1 MRTAHLL
8 AFATLALP
16 ATAQTEEPSTAAQT
30 STEASTEGADVAQ
43 PDGEPQSIV
52 DFFESELGFTFQRE
66 GTGQLGSRATIAVPQ
81 GYLFTD
87 GDNTRK
93 VLEATQNIPGG
104 RELGLFAPA
113 DFSWWVVFDFDESGY
128 VSDEEKDDLDA
139 DAMLESLQENAKLGN
154 EERRRRGLPEHEID
168 GWAVPPQYNEQ
179 TNNLEWAFR
188 IKSNDGSVSVN
199 HNTRLLGRKGVM
211 EVTLVCGPDDLQKV
225 LPTFR
230 ERLDEFAYASGE
242 RYSEYVSGDKVA
254 ALGLTALVAGGA
266 GVIAAKTG
274 LLSKLWKP
282 IAIGLI
288 AIGAFVKKIFGFG
301 KKEES
306 SSSGSSSS

>member
-1 MRTAHLL
+1 MRTACLL
-8 AFATLALP
+8 ASVALALP
-16 ATAQTEEPSTAAQT
+16 LSAQSEEPSTDATTESVDAAQ
-30 STEASTEGADVAQ
+30 EG
-43 PDGEPQSIV
+43 GEPKSIV
-52 DFFESELGFTFQRE
+52 EYFEHEFGFTFQRD
-66 GTGQLGSRATIAVPQ
+66 GKGRLGSRATIDVPQ
-81 GYLFTD
+81 GYVFTG

-104 RELGLFAPA
+104 RELGLFAPE
-113 DFSWWVVFDFDESGY
+113 DFSWWVVFDFDDSGY
-128 VSDEEKDDLDA
+128 VDDKEKNDLDA
-139 DAMLESLQENAKLGN
+139 DEMLETLQENSKLGN

-168 GWAVPPQYNEQ
+168 GWAVPPKYNEQ

-188 IKSNDGSVSVN
+188 LKSADGSVSVN

-211 EVTLVCGPDDLQKV
+211 EVTLVCSPDDLQTI

-230 ERLDEFAYASGE
+230 ERLNDFSYASGE
-242 RYSEYVSGDKVA
+242 RYSEYTSGDKVA

-282 IAIGLI
+282 IALGLV
-288 AIGAFVKKIFGFG
+288 AIGAFIKKIFGFG